1 MPPTL
6 RTVVSLLDIFWFVLA
21 QKTIKVTNATRVTHS
36 HISGNRREVS
46 AHPKLLVQIFTR
58 RFRGNA
64 WISVRDMAVTA
75 DPWDCVPR
83 SGCQLIDV
91 PAGALAERTAPIQRI
106 SRELVSRERR

>member
-1 MPPTL
+1 M
-6 RTVVSLLDIFWFVLA
+6 
-21 QKTIKVTNATRVTHS
+21 
-36 HISGNRREVS
+36 SGNWREVS
-46 AHPKLLVQIFTR
+46 VHPKPLVQIFTR

-75 DPWDCVPR
+75 DPWDLCSR
-83 SGCQLIDV
+83 SHSTQCAERRAQLFGKQLREQTDRDLGFQLIDV